1 MSTDQVSRTA
11 IGKACEEIDIE
22 LFDRAYRS
30 SSSDSGNQEDMTAW
44 NRVY

>member
-11 IGKACEEIDIE
+11 IGKACEEIDRE

-30 SSSDSGNQEDMTAW
+30 SSTGNQEDMTAW